1 MYNKIIIV
9 KVVDTLQ
16 SVIEKLDTSLNENS
30 STWYSINNEDRP
42 TAEQN
47 EHLKAPVVFVVYK
60 YNNLPTPNAVKAL
73 YMGWGEI
80 RQNEVRWII
89 DYRIIMKK
97 TSALILHNFLS
108 NSELDL
114 KNDFDTHC
122 YVHIETAPEL
132 IEQVCFLLNQP
143 WIPQSTP
150 VDQQNYPVLDTE
162 NGLHPFSQ
170 RNEHCI
176 RPVSLRKTSDRP
188 EFQRDYDRIV
198 HARAYRR
205 LVDKAQIFTSS
216 KGDHYR
222 TRMTHTLEVAQIARA
237 IAKKLNLNVDLTEA
251 IALAHDLGHTPFG
264 HQGERTLDVILK
276 DDSVIRGI
284 QPGKNLF
291 GGFKHNFQGVRAA
304 AYLEEKYVE
313 FDGLDLTYQVLEGI
327 LKHTKMPLWDCESCD
342 KGADGECDQ
351 KCFDLGEFLPIGDP
365 AYLFPEYPF
374 ATTLEGQIVA
384 VADEIAQRSHDLDDA
399 FAAGILDSTA
409 LSNYLSLHKMSSLK
423 EKLERIQT
431 KIEDALKQNRA
442 FVDLDELRHSRIVSV
457 VINFFIEDV
466 AAASRENMEQ
476 FSPEDALYVDSHR
489 FSSKLIDFS
498 KRGKILC
505 DYLDKIISKKVISS
519 PEVVR
524 FDNNAAMVVRGL
536 FQAYYNNPRLL
547 HKGTLRKIYIET
559 RKQMDEVIDFA
570 NGDLDVVRD
579 EIKKITVMPLAEME
593 REKQKEYFIKK
604 KILVRCIADFI
615 AGMTDSYAVK
625 EYRSIYTP

>member
-1 MYNKIIIV
+1 MDDKIIIV
-9 KVVDTLQ
+9 KIITGFEEFIGYLEDSLKHKRSHYY
-16 SVIEKLDTSLNENS
+16 SVNDH
-30 STWYSINNEDRP
+30 DRP
-42 TAEQN
+42 MAEQ
-47 EHLKAPVVFVVYK
+47 HKDLKAPVVFVVYDRSD
-60 YNNLPTPNAVKAL
+60 TVIAL

-80 RQNEVRWII
+80 KNDLRWWKITFEI
-89 DYRIIMKK
+89 TTKK
-97 TSALILHNFLS
+97 NSNLILRNFLS

-114 KNDFDTHC
+114 KNDFDKHR
-122 YVHIETAPEL
+122 YVHIETAPDL
-132 IEQVCFLLNQP
+132 VEQVCFLLNQP
-143 WIPQSTP
+143 WIPDTVPPSAH
-150 VDQQNYPVLDTE
+150 NYPTFDFE
-162 NGLHPFSQ
+162 QALHPFSQ
-170 RNEHCI
+170 RNAHCI
-176 RPVSLRKTSDRP
+176 RPVGLPQSCDRP

-237 IAKKLNLNVDLTEA
+237 IARKLNLNVDLTEA

-284 QPGKNLF
+284 QPGQNLF
-291 GGFKHNFQGVRAA
+291 GGFKHNFQGVRVA

-327 LKHTKMPLWDCESCD
+327 LKHTKTPLRDCESCE
-342 KGADGECDQ
+342 KGANGKCDQ

-423 EKLERIQT
+423 EKLERIQK
-431 KIEDALKQNRA
+431 KIEHALKQNRA
-442 FVDLDELRHSRIVSV
+442 FVDLDELRHCRIVSV

-466 AAASRENMEQ
+466 AAASKENMEQ

-489 FSSKLIDFS
+489 FSAKLIDFS

-593 REKQKEYFIKK
+593 REKQDEYFIKK